1 MNTIGIVGGI
11 GPESTIAY
19 YRLFMAAGHTAVVIN
34 SVDVQQ
40 LLSAM
45 MRQDLPAVTDYLVQ
59 AVSVLDDAGVS
70 VGLIAA
76 NTPHIVFGD
85 VQRRCRLPLV
95 SIVEA
100 TRDHVRHLGF
110 TRVALLG
117 TRFTME
123 GAFYPNVFTPAG
135 LEIVRPAADDL
146 ATVHEIYINELL
158 KNQFLPETR
167 VRLLKVIDR
176 MIDEQQIQAVILG
189 GTELPLVVPDVSH
202 RGVPLLDTTKI
213 HVQAGLNWKPA

>member
-1 MNTIGIVGGI
+1 MHTIGIVGGI

-19 YRLFMAAGHTAVVIN
+19 YRLFMAAGHTPVVIN
-34 SVDVQQ
+34 SVDVQR
-40 LLSAM
+40 LLAAM
-45 MRQDLPAVTDYLVQ
+45 MRQDLPAVTDYLVE
-59 AVSVLDDAGVS
+59 AVSVLDRAGVS
-70 VGLIAA
+70 VGMIAA
-76 NTPHIVFGD
+76 NTPHIVFGE
-85 VQRRCRLPLV
+85 VQRRSRLPLV

-100 TRDHVRHLGF
+100 ARDHVRQRGF

-123 GAFYPNVFTPAG
+123 GTFYPDVFTPAG
-135 LEIVRPAADDL
+135 IEVVRPAADDL
-146 ATVHEIYINELL
+146 ATVHDIYINELL

-189 GTELPLVVPDVSH
+189 GTELPLVVPDTSH
-202 RGVPLLDTTKI
+202 GGVPLLDTTKI
-213 HVQAGLNWKPA
+213 HVNAALNWRG